1 METCFVIQP
10 FDKGKYDR
18 RFLDIFSPAILD
30 AGLRPYRIDQDP
42 SVRIPI
48 EDIEKGII
56 DSTICFAEI
65 STDNPNVWYELG
77 FAIASKKDV
86 ILVCADD
93 REGPFPFDIRH
104 RQVITYKTDSISDYN
119 NLANQITTKIKAYL
133 ESDTTTK
140 KISESPVI
148 ATDGLSSQEIAFLV
162 LIMQHQVTAD
172 NSIPLW
178 TIKNEMQ
185 KSGYNDLGT
194 SFAMSTLVRKGMI
207 NVIMD
212 SDPYQ
217 QYDAEYK
224 GCVLTDKG
232 TNWMLDNESKFDFR
246 LESTSRSNTTP
257 QLPLEAED
265 QDLPF

>member
-10 FDKGKYDR
+10 FDKGKYDQ
-18 RFLDIFSPAILD
+18 RFLDIFSPAITK
-30 AGLRPYRIDQDP
+30 AGLKPYRIDQDP

-48 EDIEKGII
+48 EDIEKGIT

-104 RQVITYKTDSISDYN
+104 RQVITYKTDSISDYH
-119 NLANQITTKIKAYL
+119 NLATQITTKITAFL

-140 KISESPVI
+140 KISESPVV
-148 ATDGLSSQEIAFLV
+148 ATDGLNSQEIVVMVLV
-162 LIMQHQVTAD
+162 MQHQFNGD
-172 NSIPLW
+172 SSISLW
-178 TIKNEMQ
+178 TIRNEMQ

-194 SFAMSTLVRKGMI
+194 SFALSTLTKKEMI
-207 NVIMD
+207 QIIKD
-212 SDPYQ
+212 SDPH
-217 QYDAEYK
+217 QYNDADYK
-224 GCVLTDKG
+224 GCILTEKG
-232 TNWMLDNESKFDFR
+232 HNWMLDNESKFDFR
-246 LESTSRSNTTP
+246 LEPASKANSFLPPTP
-257 QLPLEAED
+257 PED
-265 QDLPF
+265 EDLPF